1 MAESVDALVSNTSG
15 ATRAGSTPALGTETE
30 KVFQLSPFFSY
41 HQAMWTKKIRDT
53 EKNLYP
59 LIYFTLTSHLLEN
72 YSLLFHS
79 GSLADKYCETYTF
92 YLAYQ
97 EP

>member
-30 KVFQLSPFFSY
+30 KVFQLSPFFINE
-41 HQAMWTKKIRDT
+41 IRDT
-53 EKNLYP
+53 EKILYP
-59 LIYFTLTSHLLEN
+59 LIYFTLTSLLLEN
-72 YSLLFHS
+72 YSLLFHP